1 MTQAMLEDDSLQCC
15 LTRFAAGDDSALN
28 DLLGRAT
35 ARLEQLTRAMF
46 RDFARVHRWEE
57 TSDVMQNAS
66 LRLYRALQ
74 TTRPTDVRGFYALA
88 ALQIRRELTDL
99 ARRYFGPE
107 GLGTNY
113 ETCELWPADTSTA
126 NAFDVSSS
134 SSSFDPQRLASWTD
148 FHKQAEQLEP
158 EDREVFDLIYYQ
170 GLSQAVAA
178 AVLGVSERTIQ
189 RRWQSARLALHDAL
203 DGRLPG

>member
-1 MTQAMLEDDSLQCC
+1 MTQVALDADSLQDC
-15 LTRFAAGDDSALN
+15 LTRFSAGDDAALN
-28 DLLGRAT
+28 ELLKRT
-35 ARLEQLTRAMF
+35 SARMEQLTRAMF

-57 TSDVMQNAS
+57 TADVLQSAS

-107 GLGTNY
+107 GLGANY
-113 ETCELWPADTSTA
+113 ETRELWPADTSA
-126 NAFDVSSS
+126 SNAFDVSASS
-134 SSSFDPQRLASWTD
+134 GSFDPQRLASWTD
-148 FHKQAEQLEP
+148 FHNQAERLEP
-158 EDREVFDLIYYQ
+158 DDREVFDLIYYQ
-170 GLSQAVAA
+170 GLSQAEAA
-178 AVLGVSERTIQ
+178 AILGVSERTIQ
-189 RRWQSARLALHDAL
+189 RRWQNARLTLHDAL